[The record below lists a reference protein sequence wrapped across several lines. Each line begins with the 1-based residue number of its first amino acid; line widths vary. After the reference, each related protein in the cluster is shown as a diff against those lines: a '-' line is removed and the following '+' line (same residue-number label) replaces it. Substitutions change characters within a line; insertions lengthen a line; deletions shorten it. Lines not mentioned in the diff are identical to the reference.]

1 MRATQ
6 VEVKNQVRVHSTAK
20 KLVRGLTSEPIAP
33 LLTILVNWLDTP
45 RQFRD
50 SLTGVFDAMY
60 GKVRQKRGAYS

>member
-1 MRATQ
+1 MSFLRAPLKT
-6 VEVKNQVRVHSTAK
+6 EIRVYSTAK

-33 LLTILVNWLDTP
+33 LLKVLVNWLDTP

-50 SLTGVFDAMY
+50 SLTGVFDSMY